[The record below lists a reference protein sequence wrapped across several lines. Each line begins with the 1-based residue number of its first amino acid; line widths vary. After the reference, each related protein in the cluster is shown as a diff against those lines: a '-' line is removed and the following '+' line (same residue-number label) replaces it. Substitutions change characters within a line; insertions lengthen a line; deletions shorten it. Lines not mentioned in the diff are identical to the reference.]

1 MERTKTNNKTMFDP
15 IKPAIVNERKRD
27 QAAPR
32 FSRKP
37 VGSLLPKVSGGKI
50 YEYNPETGEI
60 KEAQFERNYTFGEE
74 ITATIIQK
82 SGCSYVEAINLKNAK
97 RKAKIG
103 TFVTIGE
110 RKGIVFPTPKSEFY
124 IDDYLGFMGMF

>member
-1 MERTKTNNKTMFDP
+1 M
-15 IKPAIVNERKRD
+15 
-27 QAAPR
+27 
-32 FSRKP
+32 
-37 VGSLLPKVSGGKI
+37 PKVSGGKI

>member
-1 MERTKTNNKTMFDP
+1 MKRILPVLTEKVVT
-15 IKPAIVNERKRD
+15 ERKV
-27 QAAPR
+27 QQSAPIAQ
-32 FSRKP
+32 KTKI
-37 VGSLLPKVSGGKI
+37 GTILPKVSGGKI

-60 KEAQFERNYTFGEE
+60 KEAQFETKDYFLFAKN
-74 ITATIIQK
+74 TATIIQK
-82 SGCSYVEAINLKNAK
+82 LGCSYVEATNLKNAK

-110 RKGIVFPTPKSEFY
+110 RKGIVFPTTKSEFH

>member
-1 MERTKTNNKTMFDP
+1 MKRILPVLTEKVVT
-15 IKPAIVNERKRD
+15 ERKV
-27 QAAPR
+27 QQSAPTD
-32 FSRKP
+32 KKTKI
-37 VGSLLPKVSGGKI
+37 GTILPKVSGGKI

-103 TFVTIGE
+103 TFVTISK
-110 RKGIVFPTPKSEFY
+110 RKGIIFPTPKSEFY